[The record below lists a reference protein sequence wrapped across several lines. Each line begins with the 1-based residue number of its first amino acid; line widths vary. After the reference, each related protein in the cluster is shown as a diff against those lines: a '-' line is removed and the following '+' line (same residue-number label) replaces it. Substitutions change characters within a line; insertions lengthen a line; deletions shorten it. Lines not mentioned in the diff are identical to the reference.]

1 MSDLQKKIPFM
12 ASVFGHLIFQL
23 FVMFQGTKNKVPES
37 QRFLYWGASI
47 VLLFTL
53 TLARFSLPVK
63 VMLFTAMAYIVGM
76 IMNEV
81 KDAREALIETATIFA
96 CMFIAGVLTVQM
108 GYKLNTLG
116 LVLFVALLGVLIAR
130 LMKPNRSYGKILS
143 IIFALLVLYD
153 TNSILQ
159 KNYGGNYVNASL
171 DYFLDIE
178 TLFRLAGSDE

>member
-12 ASVFGHLIFQL
+12 ASVFGYLIFQL

-53 TLARFSLPVK
+53 ILVRFSLPVK
-63 VMLFTAMAYIVGM
+63 VMLFTAMAYIFGM

-96 CMFIAGVLTVQM
+96 CMFIATFICW
-108 GYKLNTLG
+108 YH
-116 LVLFVALLGVLIAR
+116 II
-130 LMKPNRSYGKILS
+130 PRSVS
-143 IIFALLVLYD
+143 
-153 TNSILQ
+153 
-159 KNYGGNYVNASL
+159 
-171 DYFLDIE
+171 
-178 TLFRLAGSDE
+178 

>member
-53 TLARFSLPVK
+53 ILVRFSLPVK
-63 VMLFTAMAYIVGM
+63 VMLFTAMAYIFGM

-108 GYKLNTLG
+108 GYKLDTLG
-116 LVLFVALLGVLIAR
+116 LVLSVALLGVLIAR

-143 IIFALLVLYD
+143 IIFALMVLYD

-159 KNYGGNYVNASL
+159 KNYGGDYVNASL
-171 DYFLDIE
+171 DYFLDVE

>member
-1 MSDLQKKIPFM
+1 
-12 ASVFGHLIFQL
+12 
-23 FVMFQGTKNKVPES
+23 
-37 QRFLYWGASI
+37 
-47 VLLFTL
+47 
-53 TLARFSLPVK
+53 
-63 VMLFTAMAYIVGM
+63 
-76 IMNEV
+76 MNEV

-159 KNYGGNYVNASL
+159 KNYGGDYVNASL